1 MKEFWNDRY
10 GEKEFIYGKEP
21 NEFFKSELHHLP
33 PGKLLLPCEG
43 EGRNAVYA
51 ARQKWTVD
59 AFDQSEKGKEKC
71 LALADQFNVKV
82 NYSIADA
89 LDIELGENKYDMIA
103 LIFAHF
109 PPPVREKFHQKCVK
123 ALKKGGLLLL
133 EAFTPRQLNHQSGG
147 PRDTAMLY
155 TTPLLEADF
164 RDMNIKYLKELKA
177 DLSEGKYHSGTAE
190 VIRLLATK

>member
-109 PPPVREKFHQKCVK
+109 PPPVREIFHQKCVK
-123 ALKKGGLLLL
+123 ALKKGGFLLL